1 MNQTRFYAVEDRK
14 RAVRVC
20 LLVGGLPPLLS
31 TEQYVQLL
39 QEHLA
44 IKSKPELMSPDC
56 SPPAPYLKPSA
67 VSAGHLVAV
76 SHTYTSQGELVAVVT
91 KLCTSEMY

>member
-1 MNQTRFYAVEDRK
+1 MNQTRFYVVENRK

-31 TEQYVQLL
+31 TEEYVQLL

-44 IKSKPELMSPDC
+44 IKSKPEPMSSES
-56 SPPAPYLKPSA
+56 SPPAPYLNPSA
-67 VSAGHLVAV
+67 CLCRSPGHRQPHLYQ
-76 SHTYTSQGELVAVVT
+76 SR
-91 KLCTSEMY
+91 